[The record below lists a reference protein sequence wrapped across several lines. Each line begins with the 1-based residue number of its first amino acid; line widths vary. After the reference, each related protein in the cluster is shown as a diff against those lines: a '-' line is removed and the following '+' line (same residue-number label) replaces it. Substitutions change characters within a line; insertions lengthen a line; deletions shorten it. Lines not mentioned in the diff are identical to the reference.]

1 MLPNRKFKKPR
12 AAFSYHSYIFV
23 PMASASGN
31 QKILAVER
39 LLRPILLIFFSA
51 YTISRIFLA
60 DITWDEAA
68 TWLSF
73 ARFGFWKPEDAGFMD
88 ANNHLLNTLYM
99 VFSTRYLGSEVW
111 MLRLHM
117 VFFSLLYLVSAYLLT
132 RKIKSGPLA
141 RIFAFTTLAAQP
153 YLLDFLSLARGYGM
167 SLAFSM
173 AAWYLLFKYIEKPR
187 LLTLFGII
195 ILTTIAVTA
204 YFGQLNQ
211 SIALWLILLV
221 YQINL
226 IVQRKMSLRGAILPV
241 SLLTLIPGFL
251 LCWLIPLLL
260 KMQQAGNFY
269 AGGQEGLL
277 NNTLLS
283 LTMNMQ
289 YGVIKSYLTG
299 YTLIVLFA
307 LAIAAAVLPLLLQ
320 FLKKDLPVAGS
331 HWFPAIAGLTIILAL
346 LSLIVQ
352 HELFGTPYPRDR
364 MSVIFLPAILICFI
378 WARRM
383 QPVLIVLA
391 PMFLM
396 HFLVSF
402 NLNSTFEWRTNAG
415 NLRLFEKMIEDKTR
429 PDGRSKIFV
438 AASEEFFTS
447 LNYYRL
453 TKNWHEIE
461 HVFHE
466 MEQMNRGADFFIRSR
481 EARGK
486 FRPASSEQIVYDDL
500 PNGNSLSM
508 NKLTKIKADTI
519 HQLSYQD
526 PTQPEQNIFTVNRT
540 DEFKVELKF
549 QPDSVAENDI
559 IYYRANLELFP
570 PTPLTNSVGLVFAF
584 ECDGGTCDY
593 RYFNLYDQLR
603 GQSGKWAPLEIIY
616 PVFPGLISKARVKIY
631 LWNNTGQYF
640 LFRNFKVAKLLYKNG

>member
-1 MLPNRKFKKPR
+1 
-12 AAFSYHSYIFV
+12 
-23 PMASASGN
+23 
-31 QKILAVER
+31 
-39 LLRPILLIFFSA
+39 
-51 YTISRIFLA
+51 
-60 DITWDEAA
+60 
-68 TWLSF
+68 
-73 ARFGFWKPEDAGFMD
+73 
-88 ANNHLLNTLYM
+88 
-99 VFSTRYLGSEVW
+99 
-111 MLRLHM
+111 
-117 VFFSLLYLVSAYLLT
+117 
-132 RKIKSGPLA
+132 LA

-187 LLTLFGII
+187 LLTLFGIL

-299 YTLIVLFA
+299 YMLIVLFA

-352 HELFGTPYPRDR
+352 HGLFGTPYPRDR

-391 PMFLM
+391 PMFLL

-453 TKNWHEIE
+453 TKNWYEIE

-481 EARGK
+481 EAHGK